1 MTSAD
6 VKFGAKIDS
15 RALNS
20 PHRRTRLASF
30 VLPLTLSSKFAF
42 FPSVDVLHLNR
53 SKDVLPKCVKSR
65 GLRFEVGFGT
75 DERMRSCMHFENRES
90 VAVRRT
96 RNAFVT
102 HTHFM

>member
-1 MTSAD
+1 MTSAN

-53 SKDVLPKCVKSR
+53 SKDILPKCVKSR
-65 GLRFEVGFGT
+65 GLRLVLVQTRGCEVVCTLKIG
-75 DERMRSCMHFENRES
+75 
-90 VAVRRT
+90 
-96 RNAFVT
+96 NAFAIIL
-102 HTHFM
+102 

>member
-1 MTSAD
+1 MTSAN

-53 SKDVLPKCVKSR
+53 SKDVQCVKSR
-65 GLRFEVGFGT
+65 GLRLVLVQTSGCEVVCTLKIGNPSPFA
-75 DERMRSCMHFENRES
+75 ERETPLSHIPISCS
-90 VAVRRT
+90 Y
-96 RNAFVT
+96 
-102 HTHFM
+102 